1 MKKLITLALFSV
13 AYQFAFAI
21 TIYLG
26 LGGAEFFGSNIS
38 YPEMNNPEHMNPV
51 LNVINSLIVG
61 VAFYYGYKK
70 FTDETS
76 SNLSGAKFGFFVSIF
91 AIVTTNITNESFN
104 NLYISNSIA
113 AIETLIWVIHFVILG
128 IATAFIFRKV
138 KD

>member
-13 AYQFAFAI
+13 VYQFAFAI

-26 LGGAEFFGSNIS
+26 LGGAEFFGGNLS
-38 YPEMNNPEHMNPV
+38 YPEMNNPEHMNTF

-61 VAFYYGYKK
+61 AAFYYGYKK
-70 FTDETS
+70 FGDDTS

-91 AIVTTNITNESFN
+91 AIVTTNISMESFN
-104 NLYISNSIA
+104 NLFISNAIA
-113 AIETLIWVIHFVILG
+113 ALETSIWVAHFVIFG